1 MNNYSAMPIQPKTE
15 NKETM
20 AVFQKCHFANGKP
33 MKTQQYNMCY
43 PFAVNNWIFAVNN
56 DVKLK

>member
-1 MNNYSAMPIQPKTE
+1 MNNDPSRTKME
-15 NKETM
+15 NNETM
-20 AVFQKCHFANGKP
+20 TAFQKCRFANTKP

-56 DVKLK
+56 DVKLE

>member
-1 MNNYSAMPIQPKTE
+1 MENN
-15 NKETM
+15 ETM
-20 AVFQKCHFANGKP
+20 TAFQKCRFANTKP